1 MTTLLLS
8 SNLSSLIH
16 YFEISRICFQK
27 YLHVLK
33 FFLNYIKPGFRLLM
47 GVASGWGI
55 FKTLFLF
62 LPWTASWSGWNLGA
76 STVWGTLRGH
86 HFRTAIKYIL
96 NWTKYNVTKTLV
108 NDTIHNLNLAVNNNK
123 NISLKINILSY
134 SKLSCWFFLTVL

>member
-62 LPWTASWSGWNLGA
+62 LPWAAWWSSWNLGA
-76 STVWGTLRGH
+76 STVWGTLWGH

-96 NWTKYNVTKTLV
+96 NWTKYNLTKTLA
-108 NDTIHNLNLAVNNNK
+108 NDTIHNLNLAVKNNK

-134 SKLSCWFFLTVL
+134 SKLSFWFFLTVL